1 MSKQQIQLDYI
12 MKKFFIIVFVISII
26 GMSAFLGYYFYQ
38 KNQKDPIIYKT
49 ETPVRT
55 TIIRKAVATGSI
67 IPRREIE
74 VKPQVSG
81 ILEKVFV
88 EPGAKVKRG
97 DLLARIKVIPDMT
110 SVSNAESS
118 LRRAQINLENA
129 KKELDRLKSLFD
141 QGVIA
146 EQAYLQQKLTYDLAK
161 ESVVNAEEN
170 LRILKEGASKNAEI
184 ITTLVRATVDGM
196 ILDTPFKEGSTVIQ
210 ANNFNAG
217 STIAIIAD
225 MSDMIFQGKVDES
238 EVGKLKKG
246 MKLNLTVG
254 AIDSLKFEAELN
266 YIAPKGVVEEGTMKF
281 EVKANVK
288 LNPGIFLRA
297 GYSANADIVLE
308 QKDSVWAIKESNLIF
323 SGDTVFVEVE
333 VAEQKFEKRRIKT
346 GLSDGIMIEVLEGL
360 KPEEKIKVLV
370 AAEEKETKPKARR
383 GF

>member
-1 MSKQQIQLDYI
+1 

-323 SGDTVFVEVE
+323 SE
-333 VAEQKFEKRRIKT
+333 
-346 GLSDGIMIEVLEGL
+346 
-360 KPEEKIKVLV
+360 
-370 AAEEKETKPKARR
+370 
-383 GF
+383 